1 MNRQF
6 TLDKIRNIGIVAHID
21 AGKTTTTERILFYT
35 GKTYKI
41 GEVHEGTAIM
51 DWMPQEQERGIT
63 ITSACTTCFWQD
75 CRINII
81 DTPGH
86 VDFTIEVERSLKV
99 FDGAVVL
106 FDGVNG
112 VEPQS
117 ETVWR
122 QADRYGVPRIC
133 FVNKMDRPGSSVSET
148 VKQIHER
155 LGANAAAVQ
164 IPYGIEDNLKGM
176 VDIIEDK
183 LYLYDD
189 QMGKE
194 YSIVDVPEELK
205 TAVKEAQGKLIEH
218 LAEADEEIMRYYV
231 ESKYPAK
238 DIIKKAIRRQ
248 VVNNAFVPVFCGA
261 SFKNK
266 GVQPL
271 LDAVCA
277 YLPAPSDR
285 VNIKGIDPATD
296 QYEERLVSDDAPFC
310 GFSFKVASD
319 PYVGKLNF
327 VRVYSGML
335 KAGTYIYNSS
345 KRERERV
352 TKIVLM
358 HANKQEIVD
367 SVATGDICALVG
379 LKDTKT
385 GDTLCDEKDQ
395 IVLEAMHFPEPVIS
409 QAVEPKTKSDQE
421 KMGMALRKLMD
432 EDPSLKVKYN
442 HETGQT
448 IMSGMGQLH
457 LDIIIDRLQRE
468 FSVLALVGQPQV
480 AYKET
485 LTKKIISTGK
495 FVQQS
500 GGRGQ
505 YGHCVLEMQPQ
516 ETPGAGVTFEDK
528 LKGGVIPR
536 EYIPAVRNGVMASA
550 KSGILAGYPVTDV
563 AVTLIDGSYHD
574 VDSSELSFQMA
585 GSIAFSD
592 GMRKASSIL
601 LEPIMDME
609 VIVPEEFM
617 GTIIG
622 DLNSRRAKIVS
633 LGQRANARIIR
644 CTVPLAEIFNYATII
659 RSMTQGR
666 ASYSMEPSF
675 YHEVPTH
682 IAQKITEKGVAVQ
695 RFGV

>member
-1 MNRQF
+1 
-6 TLDKIRNIGIVAHID
+6 
-21 AGKTTTTERILFYT
+21 
-35 GKTYKI
+35 
-41 GEVHEGTAIM
+41 
-51 DWMPQEQERGIT
+51 
-63 ITSACTTCFWQD
+63 
-75 CRINII
+75 
-81 DTPGH
+81 
-86 VDFTIEVERSLKV
+86 
-99 FDGAVVL
+99 
-106 FDGVNG
+106 
-112 VEPQS
+112 
-117 ETVWR
+117 
-122 QADRYGVPRIC
+122 
-133 FVNKMDRPGSSVSET
+133 
-148 VKQIHER
+148 
-155 LGANAAAVQ
+155 
-164 IPYGIEDNLKGM
+164 
-176 VDIIEDK
+176 
-183 LYLYDD
+183 
-189 QMGKE
+189 
-194 YSIVDVPEELK
+194 
-205 TAVKEAQGKLIEH
+205 
-218 LAEADEEIMRYYV
+218 
-231 ESKYPAK
+231 
-238 DIIKKAIRRQ
+238 
-248 VVNNAFVPVFCGA
+248 
-261 SFKNK
+261 
-266 GVQPL
+266 
-271 LDAVCA
+271 
-277 YLPAPSDR
+277 
-285 VNIKGIDPATD
+285 
-296 QYEERLVSDDAPFC
+296 
-310 GFSFKVASD
+310 
-319 PYVGKLNF
+319 
-327 VRVYSGML
+327 
-335 KAGTYIYNSS
+335 
-345 KRERERV
+345 
-352 TKIVLM
+352 
-358 HANKQEIVD
+358 
-367 SVATGDICALVG
+367 
-379 LKDTKT
+379 
-385 GDTLCDEKDQ
+385 
-395 IVLEAMHFPEPVIS
+395 
-409 QAVEPKTKSDQE
+409 
-421 KMGMALRKLMD
+421 MD

>member
-1 MNRQF
+1 
-6 TLDKIRNIGIVAHID
+6 
-21 AGKTTTTERILFYT
+21 
-35 GKTYKI
+35 
-41 GEVHEGTAIM
+41 
-51 DWMPQEQERGIT
+51 
-63 ITSACTTCFWQD
+63 
-75 CRINII
+75 
-81 DTPGH
+81 
-86 VDFTIEVERSLKV
+86 
-99 FDGAVVL
+99 
-106 FDGVNG
+106 
-112 VEPQS
+112 
-117 ETVWR
+117 
-122 QADRYGVPRIC
+122 
-133 FVNKMDRPGSSVSET
+133 
-148 VKQIHER
+148 
-155 LGANAAAVQ
+155 
-164 IPYGIEDNLKGM
+164 
-176 VDIIEDK
+176 
-183 LYLYDD
+183 
-189 QMGKE
+189 
-194 YSIVDVPEELK
+194 
-205 TAVKEAQGKLIEH
+205 
-218 LAEADEEIMRYYV
+218 
-231 ESKYPAK
+231 
-238 DIIKKAIRRQ
+238 
-248 VVNNAFVPVFCGA
+248 
-261 SFKNK
+261 
-266 GVQPL
+266 
-271 LDAVCA
+271 
-277 YLPAPSDR
+277 
-285 VNIKGIDPATD
+285 
-296 QYEERLVSDDAPFC
+296 
-310 GFSFKVASD
+310 
-319 PYVGKLNF
+319 
-327 VRVYSGML
+327 
-335 KAGTYIYNSS
+335 
-345 KRERERV
+345 
-352 TKIVLM
+352 
-358 HANKQEIVD
+358 
-367 SVATGDICALVG
+367 
-379 LKDTKT
+379 
-385 GDTLCDEKDQ
+385 
-395 IVLEAMHFPEPVIS
+395 MHFPEPVIS

-457 LDIIIDRLQRE
+457 LDIIIDRMQRE
-468 FSVLALVGQPQV
+468 FNVLALVGQPQV

-675 YHEVPTH
+675 YHEVPSH